1 LYVPVKSLHE
11 PPSPQ
16 GLLLHWSPSAVVGSS
31 VVAEVTVDI
40 IVNPVVIGSDVVA
53 VLTVDTVVT
62 DTVCNIRTSS
72 R

>member
-1 LYVPVKSLHE
+1 
-11 PPSPQ
+11 
-16 GLLLHWSPSAVVGSS
+16 
-31 VVAEVTVDI
+31 VAEVTVDT

-53 VLTVDTVVT
+53 VLTVDTADTVAD